1 MASGTETS
9 GSGDIGRT
17 LDLLWDTGRRPSRGP
32 RPGLTLERIVEVAV
46 EVADRDGLGA
56 VSMRRV
62 ATELGTGT
70 MSLYRYVP
78 GKGELLDLMLDR
90 VQRPSENPADLGD
103 GGWRPALHALAHAAL
118 ALHRR
123 HTWLLEVNQSRP
135 ILGPSAL
142 DGMEKVLARIRPM
155 GLTDPELVSAVIMVE
170 GYVVGAARTQV
181 YQEEAERRS
190 GLTDAEFWAAQEPA
204 LVKAMTSG
212 RYPVLASLSEDAF
225 GTGFDHFEFGL
236 QRILDGLEVLVASRR
251 AAADGPAAS
260 GSAADTPAPVPAN
273 GSAADDPAPA
283 NGSAAPEDPA

>member
-17 LDLLWDTGRRPSRGP
+17 LDLLWDTGRRPGRGP

-56 VSMRRV
+56 VSMRRI

-78 GKGELLDLMLDR
+78 GKGELIDLMLDR
-90 VQRPSENPADLGD
+90 VQRTSEDPGDFGD
-103 GGWRPALHALAHAAL
+103 GGWRSALEALGHGTL
-118 ALHRR
+118 ALYRR

-135 ILGPSAL
+135 VLGPSAL

-155 GLTDPELVSAVIMVE
+155 GLTDPELVSTIVMID

-181 YQEEAERRS
+181 YQEEAERGS
-190 GLTDAEFWAAQEPA
+190 GLTDAQFWGAHEPV

-212 RYPVLASLSEDAF
+212 RYPALASLSENAF
-225 GTGFDHFEFGL
+225 GAGFDHFEFGL
-236 QRILDGLEVLVASRR
+236 QRILDGLEVLVAARR
-251 AAADGPAAS
+251 SAADG
-260 GSAADTPAPVPAN
+260 SAP
-273 GSAADDPAPA
+273 
-283 NGSAAPEDPA
+283 AAPEQPS

>member
-9 GSGDIGRT
+9 GSGDVGRT
-17 LDLLWDTGRRPSRGP
+17 LELLWDTGRRPSRGP
-32 RPGLTLERIVEVAV
+32 KPGLTLERIVEAAV

-56 VSMRRV
+56 VSMRRI

-78 GKGELLDLMLDR
+78 GKAELLDLMLDR
-90 VQRPSENPADLGD
+90 VQRPSEDPGDLGD
-103 GGWRPALHALAHAAL
+103 GDWRTALEALGHATL
-118 ALHRR
+118 ALYRR

-142 DGMEKVLARIRPM
+142 DGMEKVLARIKPM
-155 GLTDPELVSAVIMVE
+155 GLTDPELVSAIVLID

-181 YQEEAERRS
+181 YQEEAERTS
-190 GLTDAEFWAAQEPA
+190 GLTDAQFWQAQEPV

-225 GTGFDHFEFGL
+225 GTGFDHFDFGL
-236 QRILDGLEVLVASRR
+236 QRILDGLEVLVAARR
-251 AAADGPAAS
+251 AADGPAADGPAADGPAAD
-260 GSAADTPAPVPAN
+260 GSAAAEQP
-273 GSAADDPAPA
+273 S
-283 NGSAAPEDPA
+283 